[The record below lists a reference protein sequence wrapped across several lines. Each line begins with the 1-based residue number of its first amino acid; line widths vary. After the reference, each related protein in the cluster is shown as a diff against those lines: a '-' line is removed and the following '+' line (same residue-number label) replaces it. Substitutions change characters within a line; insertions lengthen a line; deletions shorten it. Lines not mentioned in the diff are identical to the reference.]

1 MVALFFVFFK
11 RALSNCWIPT
21 GGKWGFGFIC
31 LFHDRQQAAFDAKLM
46 SLDMCHLQNG

>member
-1 MVALFFVFFK
+1 MVALFF
-11 RALSNCWIPT
+11 SWIPT
-21 GGKWGFGFIC
+21 EGGEVGGLGFIC